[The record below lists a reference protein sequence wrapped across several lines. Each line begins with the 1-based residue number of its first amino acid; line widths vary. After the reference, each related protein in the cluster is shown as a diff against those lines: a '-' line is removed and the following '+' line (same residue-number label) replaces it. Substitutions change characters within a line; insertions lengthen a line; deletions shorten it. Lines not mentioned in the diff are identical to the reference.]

1 MTYDPAHGTALP
13 AILLAF
19 TREET
24 KQTLTPLRDTDPMN
38 PTPNSNDEIGPDVVR
53 RIASGDVAA
62 FELLYDAL
70 SGILYS
76 LGVRMLERRED
87 VEELLQEIFIKIW
100 KEADRY
106 DPRRGAPLAWA
117 ITMTRHRAID
127 KIRSINRRLHLKEAA
142 KQEGAGAPSPTGAG
156 PMQAATKAENAK
168 AVQDS
173 LKDLAPDV
181 REIIELA
188 YFSGLSQSQISE
200 HLSLPLTTVK
210 SRMRRA
216 MIQLRHILRD
226 HSA

>member
-1 MTYDPAHGTALP
+1 
-13 AILLAF
+13 
-19 TREET
+19 
-24 KQTLTPLRDTDPMN
+24 MN
-38 PTPNSNDEIGPDVVR
+38 PILNSSDEIGPDVVR

-62 FELLYDAL
+62 FEQLYDAF

-87 VEELLQEIFIKIW
+87 VEELVQEIFTKIW

-127 KIRSINRRLHLKEAA
+127 KIRSINRRLHLKKAV
-142 KQEGAGAPSPTGAG
+142 QEEG
-156 PMQAATKAENAK
+156 PGEGTSTPPNPAHAATKVENAK

-173 LKDLAPDV
+173 LKDLAEDV
-181 REIIELA
+181 KEIIELA
-188 YFSGLSQSQISE
+188 YFGGLSQNQIAE
-200 HLSLPLTTVK
+200 HLGLPLTTVK

-216 MIQLRHILRD
+216 MIQLRHTLRNY
-226 HSA
+226 SA